1 MSASHQPAVYAAPEQ
16 PLTRADFAAIA
27 RRLTAD
33 LATLR
38 GAVRTRSGDTNAALV
53 HDHAAGAVH
62 RLLDAAG
69 AYEGE
74 R

>member
-1 MSASHQPAVYAAPEQ
+1 MSAPER
-16 PLTRADFAAIA
+16 PDYGALA

-38 GAVRTRSGDTNAALV
+38 AAVEDRSGVTNARAL
-53 HDHAAGAVH
+53 HDHAASALH

-69 AYEGE
+69 AYEV
-74 R
+74 RR

>member
-1 MSASHQPAVYAAPEQ
+1 MNESHQPAIYAAPERLS
-16 PLTRADFAAIA
+16 PADYARIA
-27 RRLTAD
+27 QRLTAD

-38 GAVRTRSGDTNAALV
+38 AAVKARSGEANAALA
-53 HDHAAGAVH
+53 HDHAAGALH

-69 AYEGE
+69 AYEVT